1 MGYSPVP
8 TSYPQSVLIVRLD
21 AIGDALALTPLLLAL
36 SERAIAVDLVMTDRN
51 AEIFTPR
58 AARQVH
64 IAPFPLRSSTPDT
77 LATIRAFGRELA
89 SKRYGC
95 VLVPT
100 EDPGGYRL
108 ARAVGAPMR
117 AGFANGWGKPLK
129 TIWVRRHL
137 NRVVFR
143 SAGLSS
149 GKKHECEVIWSLAQP
164 WLDGK
169 PSHDAA
175 LLAPLI
181 LRDAQPKDGRIL
193 LQATTKWERFG
204 IPFEQVAALASQ
216 LARLPNFSLI
226 ASTEELSFAQRL
238 ASTAHAPFQ
247 LCEDLKPWKSAIARA
262 AAVVAPDSGAVHLA
276 GMLGTPVVAVFPP
289 QPQFDRQVARW
300 HPWAAPYQIICATGD
315 WPALAAE
322 ALYALANFPR
332 C

>member
-1 MGYSPVP
+1 VGYSPVP

-36 SERAIAVDLVMTDRN
+36 SERAIAVDLVMTERN

-64 IAPFPLRSSTPDT
+64 IAPFALRSTTPET

-89 SKRYGC
+89 SRRYDC

-108 ARAVGAPMR
+108 ARAVGAPIR

-129 TIWVRRHL
+129 TIWARRHL

-143 SAGLSS
+143 TAGLSS
-149 GKKHECEVIWSLAQP
+149 AKKHECEFIWSLARP
-164 WLDGK
+164 WLGGT

-175 LLAPLI
+175 LLSPMI
-181 LRDAQPKDGRIL
+181 LRNPQPKDGRVL
-193 LQATTKWERFG
+193 LQATTKWERLG
-204 IPFEQVAALASQ
+204 IPMEQVAALVSQ
-216 LARLPNFSLI
+216 LARMSNFSLI
-226 ASTEELSFAQRL
+226 ASTEEHWWAERL
-238 ASTAHAPFQ
+238 AGAAHAPLQ
-247 LCEDLKPWKSAIARA
+247 LCEDLKPWKAAIAGA
-262 AAVVAPDSGAVHLA
+262 GAIVAPDSGAVHLA

-289 QPQFDRQVARW
+289 LPHFDRQVARW
-300 HPWAAPYQIICATGD
+300 RPWAAPYQIICATGD
-315 WPALAAE
+315 WPALAAT
-322 ALYALANFPR
+322 ALDRLMAR
-332 C
+332 R